1 MNSVAVVDLRGRPT
15 IVRRFLTLY
24 DACAWVQRLSEARS
38 YEVFACVGDG
48 IQQLD
53 RDEQERVRQI
63 RAAMDAQRDDAGSAL
78 ASPRYN
84 DNGEEVRP

>member
-15 IVRRFLTLY
+15 IVRRFLTLE
-24 DACAWVQRLSEARS
+24 DACAWMQRLSEARS

-63 RAAMDAQRDDAGSAL
+63 RAAMDAQPAPSIGAL
-78 ASPRYN
+78 SSPRYN
-84 DNGEEVRP
+84 DDGEEVRL

>member
-1 MNSVAVVDLRGRPT
+1 MSVAVVDLRGKPT

-24 DACAWVQRLSEARS
+24 DACAWMQRLSESRS

-53 RDEQERVRQI
+53 RDEQERVRRI
-63 RAAMDAQRDDAGSAL
+63 RAAMDAQRADAAGAL
-78 ASPRYN
+78 SSPRYN
-84 DNGEEVRP
+84 DDGDEVQL